1 MNQGI
6 EELAQTIEAAIGPLT
21 PQIRAALLAVDRKPF
36 VRAVDRELAYENVAL
51 PLDTADA
58 APSRPVSDLIR
69 EHGSWLGAAVQP
81 EFAASGST
89 ISQPLMYML
98 AFRLL
103 ELEAGQRYLE
113 LGTGTGYGAALAS
126 HVVGRTGQVTS
137 VDVDAGLIADARA
150 RAAADS
156 GITFLHD
163 DGMLRS
169 DLVAQHER
177 CWVTFSIP
185 AVPAALLD
193 ALPEGAKLLAPVGP
207 PPPSPQRYLLY
218 TRESGVLKESDLG
231 MPVVFIPR
239 RALAGG

>member
-1 MNQGI
+1 MNPGI
-6 EELAQTIEAAIGPLT
+6 EQLAQTIEAAIGALPSH
-21 PQIRAALLAVDRKPF
+21 IRAALLAVDRKPF
-36 VRAVDRELAYENVAL
+36 VRAADQELAYENLAL
-51 PLDTADA
+51 PLDTAAA
-58 APSRPVSDLIR
+58 APSRPVPDLIR
-69 EHGSWLGAAVQP
+69 EHGSWLGAAIQP

-113 LGTGTGYGAALAS
+113 LGTGTGYGAALAG
-126 HVVGRTGQVTS
+126 HVVGRSGQVTS

-156 GITFLHD
+156 GITFLHA
-163 DGMLRS
+163 DGMSRP
-169 DLVAQHER
+169 DLIAQHDR
-177 CWVTFSIP
+177 CWITFSIP
-185 AVPAALLD
+185 ELPAALLD

-207 PPPSPQRYLLY
+207 PPPNPQRYLLY
-218 TRESGVLKESDLG
+218 TRESGELKERDLG

-239 RALAGG
+239 RELTDR